1 MGGVDL
7 ADMLIALYRTK
18 IMVEKR
24 WHLQVIFHA
33 LDICKIKG
41 WLLYCRYCHEQAV
54 PKTDQKSLLAFIS
67 ELVGA
72 LKLAGKSVARAKN
85 QSLSPTPSVG
95 KKAVVATPFPDV
107 RYDLHDHRF

>member
-7 ADMLIALYRTK
+7 ADVLIALYRTK

-41 WLLYCRYCHEQAV
+41 WLLYRRYCHEQAV
-54 PKTDQKSLLAFIS
+54 PKTDQKPLLAFIS
-67 ELVGA
+67 ELAGWGTQTCRKIKSKENRWQGLQINLCLQLQA
-72 LKLAGKSVARAKN
+72 LVRKLLLTHH
-85 QSLSPTPSVG
+85 SLM
-95 KKAVVATPFPDV
+95 
-107 RYDLHDHRF
+107 